1 MKKANKLKLPINYK
15 FESQNQKYD
24 FTKICR
30 DMQKSKAWCDLSL
43 RQQRIIFI
51 FKIKVYGK
59 YKNFGNQ

>member
-1 MKKANKLKLPINYK
+1 MKKMKPPTNYD
-15 FESQNQKYD
+15 FESQNQRYD

-51 FKIKVYGK
+51 FKIKIYCK
-59 YKNFGNQ
+59 